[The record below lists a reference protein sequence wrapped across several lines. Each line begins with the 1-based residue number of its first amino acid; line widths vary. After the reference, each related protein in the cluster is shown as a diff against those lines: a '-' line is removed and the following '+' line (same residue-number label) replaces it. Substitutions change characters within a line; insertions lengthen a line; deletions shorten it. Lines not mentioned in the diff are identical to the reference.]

1 MTIINRTMP
10 LPSNVE
16 YVLSKL
22 KENGYQAYVVGGAVR
37 DFLMG
42 KTPHDYDLTSDA
54 LPSQISDV
62 FKEFYQEHSG
72 EKHGTIR
79 VIVDHKPIEITTFR
93 CDEGYTDYR
102 RPDNVEFVKDVYI
115 DSKRRDFSINAFYYS
130 EGHIYDFHEG
140 LEDLNNKII
149 KTIGNPSAR
158 FHEDALRILR
168 AIRFSAK
175 LGYEIESKTKTALLD
190 CKEELNLIAKER
202 ILIELKEISSTSNFF
217 RNIKEYFPI
226 FKLIIPCLDKIG
238 NSIDDIYNFDTK
250 SYGDYIASLSALFSL
265 REINND
271 FMPWRLFIKM
281 DNESIN
287 AIKTLIKLKDINFN
301 NSFDDD
307 YINGLILLSKPVDI
321 NVFKNYL
328 INLYNLKRFKND
340 DIDSILNR
348 VDILSEGNTPYSL
361 KDLEIDGNDLLKLG
375 IEKNQYF
382 KEILNEVLLRCNQGD
397 LNNNNRNEEIEFVKK
412 WIRTNTN

>member
-10 LPSNVE
+10 LPSSVE

-62 FKEFYQEHSG
+62 FKDFYQEHSG

-140 LEDLNNKII
+140 LEDLNNKVI
-149 KTIGNPSAR
+149 KTIGNPSTR

-202 ILIELKEISSTSNFF
+202 ILTELKEISSTSNFF
-217 RNIKEYFPI
+217 RDIKEYFPI

-271 FMPWRLFIKM
+271 FMPWKLFIKM

-348 VDILSEGNTPYSL
+348 MDILSEGNTPYSL

-397 LNNNNRNEEIEFVKK
+397 LNNNRNEEIEFVKK

>member
-10 LPSNVE
+10 LPSSVE

-62 FKEFYQEHSG
+62 FKDFYQEHSG

-140 LEDLNNKII
+140 LEDLNNKVI
-149 KTIGNPSAR
+149 KTIGNPSTR

-217 RNIKEYFPI
+217 RDIKEYFSI

-328 INLYNLKRFKND
+328 INLYNLKRFKNV

-382 KEILNEVLLRCNQGD
+382 KEILNEVLLRCNQGN
-397 LNNNNRNEEIEFVKK
+397 LNNNRNEEIEFVKK

>member
-10 LPSNVE
+10 LPSSVE

-62 FKEFYQEHSG
+62 FKDFYQEHSG

-102 RPDNVEFVKDVYI
+102 RPDNVEFVKDAYI

-140 LEDLNNKII
+140 LEDLNNKVI

-217 RNIKEYFPI
+217 RDIKEYFPI

-271 FMPWRLFIKM
+271 FMLWRLFIKM

-307 YINGLILLSKPVDI
+307 YINGLILLSKPVDM

-397 LNNNNRNEEIEFVKK
+397 LNNNRNEEIEFVKK

>member
-62 FKEFYQEHSG
+62 FKDFYQEHSG

-79 VIVDHKPIEITTFR
+79 VIIDHKPIEITTFR

-140 LEDLNNKII
+140 LEDLNNKVI

-348 VDILSEGNTPYSL
+348 VDILFEGNTPYSL

-397 LNNNNRNEEIEFVKK
+397 LNNNRNEEIEFVKK

>member
-10 LPSNVE
+10 LPSSVE
-16 YVLSKL
+16 YVLSRL

-62 FKEFYQEHSG
+62 FKDFYQEHSG

-140 LEDLNNKII
+140 LEDLNNKVI
-149 KTIGNPSAR
+149 KTIGNPSTR

-202 ILIELKEISSTSNFF
+202 ILTELKEISSTSNFF
-217 RNIKEYFPI
+217 RNVKEYFPI

-271 FMPWRLFIKM
+271 FMSWRLFIKM

-348 VDILSEGNTPYSL
+348 VDILSKGNTPYSL

-397 LNNNNRNEEIEFVKK
+397 LNNNRNEEIEFVKN

>member
-1 MTIINRTMP
+1 MTVINRTMP
-10 LPSNVE
+10 LPSSVE

-62 FKEFYQEHSG
+62 FKDFYQEHSG

-115 DSKRRDFSINAFYYS
+115 DSKRRDFSINAFYYF

-140 LEDLNNKII
+140 LEDLNNKVI
-149 KTIGNPSAR
+149 KTIGNPSTR

-175 LGYEIESKTKTALLD
+175 LGYKIESKTKTALLD

-202 ILIELKEISSTSNFF
+202 ILTELKEISSTSNFF
-217 RNIKEYFPI
+217 RDIKEYFPI

-340 DIDSILNR
+340 DIDSVLNR

-397 LNNNNRNEEIEFVKK
+397 LNNNRNEEIEFVKN

>member
-10 LPSNVE
+10 LPSSVE
-16 YVLSKL
+16 YVLSRL

-42 KTPHDYDLTSDA
+42 NTPHDYDLTSDA

-62 FKEFYQEHSG
+62 FKDFYQEHSG

-140 LEDLNNKII
+140 LEDLNNKVI
-149 KTIGNPSAR
+149 KTIGNPSTR

-202 ILIELKEISSTSNFF
+202 ILTELKEISSTSNFF

-307 YINGLILLSKPVDI
+307 YINGLIFLSKPVDI

-397 LNNNNRNEEIEFVKK
+397 LNNNRNEEIEFVKK

>member
-1 MTIINRTMP
+1 MTVINRTMP
-10 LPSNVE
+10 LPSSVE

-54 LPSQISDV
+54 LPSQISVV
-62 FKEFYQEHSG
+62 FKDFYQEHSG

-140 LEDLNNKII
+140 LEDLNNKVI
-149 KTIGNPSAR
+149 KTIGNPSTR

-202 ILIELKEISSTSNFF
+202 ILTELKEISSTSNFF
-217 RNIKEYFPI
+217 RNVKEYFPI
-226 FKLIIPCLDKIG
+226 FKLIIPCLDMIG
-238 NSIDDIYNFDTK
+238 NSIDDIYNFDIK

-397 LNNNNRNEEIEFVKK
+397 LNNNRNEQIEFVKK
-412 WIRTNTN
+412 WIRNNTN

>member
-10 LPSNVE
+10 LPSSAE

-62 FKEFYQEHSG
+62 FKDFYQEHSG

-79 VIVDHKPIEITTFR
+79 VIIDHKPIEITTFR

-102 RPDNVEFVKDVYI
+102 RPDNVEFVKDAYI

-140 LEDLNNKII
+140 LEDLNNKVI

-217 RNIKEYFPI
+217 KDIKEYFPI

-265 REINND
+265 HEINND

-307 YINGLILLSKPVDI
+307 YINGLILLSKPVDM

-375 IEKNQYF
+375 IEKNKYF

-397 LNNNNRNEEIEFVKK
+397 LNNNRNEEIEFVKK
-412 WIRTNTN
+412 WIRNNTN

>member
-10 LPSNVE
+10 LPSSVE

-62 FKEFYQEHSG
+62 FKDFYQEHSG

-79 VIVDHKPIEITTFR
+79 VIIDHKPIEITTFR

-140 LEDLNNKII
+140 LEDLNNKVI

-397 LNNNNRNEEIEFVKK
+397 LNNNRNEEIEFVKK
-412 WIRTNTN
+412 WIRINTN

>member
-1 MTIINRTMP
+1 MTVINRTMP
-10 LPSNVE
+10 LPSSVE

-62 FKEFYQEHSG
+62 FKDFYQEHSG

-102 RPDNVEFVKDVYI
+102 RPDHVEFVKDVYI

-140 LEDLNNKII
+140 LEDLNNKVI
-149 KTIGNPSAR
+149 KTIGNPSTR

-238 NSIDDIYNFDTK
+238 NSIDDIYNFDIK

-397 LNNNNRNEEIEFVKK
+397 LNNNRNEEIEFVKN

>member
-10 LPSNVE
+10 LPSSVE

-62 FKEFYQEHSG
+62 FKDFYQEHSG

-79 VIVDHKPIEITTFR
+79 VIIDHKPIEITTFR

-140 LEDLNNKII
+140 LEDLNNKVI
-149 KTIGNPSAR
+149 KTIGNPSTR

-217 RNIKEYFPI
+217 RDIKEYFSI

-307 YINGLILLSKPVDI
+307 YINGLILLSKPVNI

-348 VDILSEGNTPYSL
+348 VDILFEGNTPYSL

-397 LNNNNRNEEIEFVKK
+397 LNNNRNEEIEFVKK

>member
-10 LPSNVE
+10 LPSSVE

-62 FKEFYQEHSG
+62 FKDFYQEHSG

-79 VIVDHKPIEITTFR
+79 VIIDHKPIEITTFR

-140 LEDLNNKII
+140 LEDLNNKVI
-149 KTIGNPSAR
+149 KTIGNPSTR

-348 VDILSEGNTPYSL
+348 VGILSEGNTPYSL

-397 LNNNNRNEEIEFVKK
+397 LNNNRNEEIEFVKK

>member
-10 LPSNVE
+10 LPSSVE

-62 FKEFYQEHSG
+62 FKDFYQEHSG

-79 VIVDHKPIEITTFR
+79 VIIDHKPIEITTFR

-140 LEDLNNKII
+140 LEDLNNKVI

-217 RNIKEYFPI
+217 RNVKEYFPI

-287 AIKTLIKLKDINFN
+287 EIKTLIKLKDINFN
-301 NSFDDD
+301 NFFDND

-348 VDILSEGNTPYSL
+348 VDILSKGNTPYSL

-397 LNNNNRNEEIEFVKK
+397 LNNNRNEEIEFVKK
-412 WIRTNTN
+412 WIRTNIN

>member
-10 LPSNVE
+10 LPSSVE

-62 FKEFYQEHSG
+62 FKDFYQEHSG

-79 VIVDHKPIEITTFR
+79 VIIDHKPIEITTFR

-140 LEDLNNKII
+140 LEDLNNKVI
-149 KTIGNPSAR
+149 KTIGNPSTR

-265 REINND
+265 HEINND

-397 LNNNNRNEEIEFVKK
+397 LNNNRNEEIEFVKK

>member
-10 LPSNVE
+10 LPSSVE
-16 YVLSKL
+16 YVLSRL
-22 KENGYQAYVVGGAVR
+22 KENGYQVYVVGGAVR

-62 FKEFYQEHSG
+62 FKDFYQEHSG

-140 LEDLNNKII
+140 LEDLNNKVI
-149 KTIGNPSAR
+149 KTIGNPSTR

-202 ILIELKEISSTSNFF
+202 ILTELKEISSTSNFF
-217 RNIKEYFPI
+217 RDIKEYFPI

-271 FMPWRLFIKM
+271 FMSWKLFIKM

-382 KEILNEVLLRCNQGD
+382 KEILIEVLLRCNQGD
-397 LNNNNRNEEIEFVKK
+397 LNNNRNEEIEFVKK

>member
-10 LPSNVE
+10 LPSSVE

-62 FKEFYQEHSG
+62 FKDFYQEHSG

-140 LEDLNNKII
+140 LEDLNNKVI
-149 KTIGNPSAR
+149 KTIGNPSTR

-202 ILIELKEISSTSNFF
+202 ILTELKEISSTSNFF
-217 RNIKEYFPI
+217 RDIKEYFPI

-287 AIKTLIKLKDINFN
+287 AIKTLIKLKNINFN

-348 VDILSEGNTPYSL
+348 VDILSQGNTPYSL

-397 LNNNNRNEEIEFVKK
+397 LNNNRNEEIEFVKK
-412 WIRTNTN
+412 WIRTNIN

>member
-10 LPSNVE
+10 LPSSVE

-37 DFLMG
+37 DYLMG

-62 FKEFYQEHSG
+62 FKDFYQEHSG

-140 LEDLNNKII
+140 LEDLNNKVI
-149 KTIGNPSAR
+149 KTIGNPSTR

-202 ILIELKEISSTSNFF
+202 ILTELKEISSTSNFF

-397 LNNNNRNEEIEFVKK
+397 LNNNRNEEIEFVKK

>member
-10 LPSNVE
+10 LPSSVE

-62 FKEFYQEHSG
+62 FKDFYQEHSG

-140 LEDLNNKII
+140 LEDLNNEVI
-149 KTIGNPSAR
+149 KTIGNPSTR

-202 ILIELKEISSTSNFF
+202 ILTELKEISSTSNFF
-217 RNIKEYFPI
+217 RDIKEYFPI

-271 FMPWRLFIKM
+271 FMLWKLFIKM

-348 VDILSEGNTPYSL
+348 VDILSKGNTPYFL

-397 LNNNNRNEEIEFVKK
+397 LNNNRNEEIEFVKK

>member
-10 LPSNVE
+10 LPSSVE

-22 KENGYQAYVVGGAVR
+22 KKNGYQAYVVGGAVR

-62 FKEFYQEHSG
+62 FKDFYQEHSG

-140 LEDLNNKII
+140 LEDLNNKVI

-175 LGYEIESKTKTALLD
+175 LGYKIESKTKTALLD

-202 ILIELKEISSTSNFF
+202 ILTELKEISSTSNFF
-217 RNIKEYFPI
+217 RNVKEYFPI

-238 NSIDDIYNFDTK
+238 NSIDDIYNFDIK

-382 KEILNEVLLRCNQGD
+382 KEILNEVLLRCNQGN
-397 LNNNNRNEEIEFVKK
+397 LNNNRNEEIEFVKK

>member
-1 MTIINRTMP
+1 MTVINRTMP
-10 LPSNVE
+10 LPSSVE

-62 FKEFYQEHSG
+62 FKDFYQEHSG

-140 LEDLNNKII
+140 LEDLNNKVI
-149 KTIGNPSAR
+149 KTIGNPSTR

-217 RNIKEYFPI
+217 RNVKEYFPI

-287 AIKTLIKLKDINFN
+287 AIKNLIKLKDINFN

-397 LNNNNRNEEIEFVKK
+397 LNNNRNEEIEFVKK

>member
-10 LPSNVE
+10 LPSSVE

-62 FKEFYQEHSG
+62 FKDFYQEHSG

-79 VIVDHKPIEITTFR
+79 VIIDHKPIEITTFR

-140 LEDLNNKII
+140 LEDLNNKVI

-238 NSIDDIYNFDTK
+238 NSIDDIYNFDIK

-397 LNNNNRNEEIEFVKK
+397 LNNNRNEEIEFVKK

>member
-10 LPSNVE
+10 LPSSVE
-16 YVLSKL
+16 YVLSRL

-42 KTPHDYDLTSDA
+42 NTPHDYDLTSDA

-62 FKEFYQEHSG
+62 FKDFYQEHSG

-140 LEDLNNKII
+140 LEDLNNKVI
-149 KTIGNPSAR
+149 KTIGNPSTR

-202 ILIELKEISSTSNFF
+202 ILTELKEISSTSNFF
-217 RNIKEYFPI
+217 RDIKEYFPI

-382 KEILNEVLLRCNQGD
+382 KEILIEVLLRCNQGD
-397 LNNNNRNEEIEFVKK
+397 LNNNRNEEIEFVKK

>member
-10 LPSNVE
+10 LPSSVE

-62 FKEFYQEHSG
+62 FKDFYQEHSG

-79 VIVDHKPIEITTFR
+79 VIIDHKPIEITTFR

-140 LEDLNNKII
+140 LEDLNNKVI
-149 KTIGNPSAR
+149 KTIGNPSTR

-175 LGYEIESKTKTALLD
+175 LGYEIESKTKAALLD

-217 RNIKEYFPI
+217 KDIKEYFPI
-226 FKLIIPCLDKIG
+226 FKIIIPCLDKIG

-301 NSFDDD
+301 NFFDDD

-340 DIDSILNR
+340 VIDSILNR

-397 LNNNNRNEEIEFVKK
+397 LNNNRNEEIEFVKK
-412 WIRTNTN
+412 WIRNNTN

>member
-1 MTIINRTMP
+1 MTVINRTMP
-10 LPSNVE
+10 LPSSVE

-62 FKEFYQEHSG
+62 FKDFYQEHSG

-140 LEDLNNKII
+140 LEDLNNKVI
-149 KTIGNPSAR
+149 KTIGNPSTR

-202 ILIELKEISSTSNFF
+202 ILTELKEISSTSNFF

-238 NSIDDIYNFDTK
+238 NSIDDIYNFDIK

-382 KEILNEVLLRCNQGD
+382 KEILNEVLLRCNQGN
-397 LNNNNRNEEIEFVKK
+397 LNNNRNEEIEFVKK
-412 WIRTNTN
+412 WIRTNIN

>member
-1 MTIINRTMP
+1 MTVINRTMP
-10 LPSNVE
+10 LPSSVE

-62 FKEFYQEHSG
+62 FKDFYQEHSG

-115 DSKRRDFSINAFYYS
+115 DSKRRDFSIDAFYYS
-130 EGHIYDFHEG
+130 EGHIYDFHDG
-140 LEDLNNKII
+140 LEDLNNKVI
-149 KTIGNPSAR
+149 KTIGNPSTR

-202 ILIELKEISSTSNFF
+202 ILTELKEISSTSNFF
-217 RNIKEYFPI
+217 RNVKEYFPI

-238 NSIDDIYNFDTK
+238 NSIDDIYNFDIK

-287 AIKTLIKLKDINFN
+287 AIKTLIKLKNINFN

-397 LNNNNRNEEIEFVKK
+397 LNNNRNEEIEFVKK
-412 WIRTNTN
+412 WIRTNIN

>member
-1 MTIINRTMP
+1 MTILNRTMP
-10 LPSNVE
+10 LPSSVE

-62 FKEFYQEHSG
+62 FKDFYQEHSG

-79 VIVDHKPIEITTFR
+79 VIIDHKPIEITTFR

-140 LEDLNNKII
+140 LEDLNNKVI

-361 KDLEIDGNDLLKLG
+361 KDLEINGNDLLKLG

-397 LNNNNRNEEIEFVKK
+397 LNNNRNEEIEFVKK

>member
-1 MTIINRTMP
+1 MTVINRTMP
-10 LPSNVE
+10 LPSSVE

-62 FKEFYQEHSG
+62 FKDFYQEHSG

-115 DSKRRDFSINAFYYS
+115 DSKRRDFSINAFYYF

-140 LEDLNNKII
+140 LEDLNNKVI
-149 KTIGNPSAR
+149 KTIGNPSTR

-175 LGYEIESKTKTALLD
+175 LGYKIESKTKTALLD

-202 ILIELKEISSTSNFF
+202 ILTELKEISSTSNFF
-217 RNIKEYFPI
+217 RNVKEYFPI

-238 NSIDDIYNFDTK
+238 NSIDDIYNFDIK

-340 DIDSILNR
+340 DIDSVLNR
-348 VDILSEGNTPYSL
+348 MDILSEGNTPYSL

-397 LNNNNRNEEIEFVKK
+397 LNNNRNEEIEFVKK

>member
-1 MTIINRTMP
+1 MTVINRTMP
-10 LPSNVE
+10 LPSSVE

-37 DFLMG
+37 DYLMG

-62 FKEFYQEHSG
+62 FKDFYQEHSG

-140 LEDLNNKII
+140 LEDLNNKVI
-149 KTIGNPSAR
+149 KTIGNPSTR

-202 ILIELKEISSTSNFF
+202 ILTELKEISSTSNFF
-217 RNIKEYFPI
+217 RDIKEYFPI

-271 FMPWRLFIKM
+271 FMLWKLFIKM

-328 INLYNLKRFKND
+328 INFYNLKRFKND

-397 LNNNNRNEEIEFVKK
+397 LNNNRNEEIEFVKK

>member
-10 LPSNVE
+10 LPSSVE

-62 FKEFYQEHSG
+62 FKDFYQEHSG

-79 VIVDHKPIEITTFR
+79 VIIDHKPIEITTFR

-140 LEDLNNKII
+140 LEDLNNKVI
-149 KTIGNPSAR
+149 KTIGNPSTR

-202 ILIELKEISSTSNFF
+202 ILSELKEISSTSNFF
-217 RNIKEYFPI
+217 RDIKEYFPI

-238 NSIDDIYNFDTK
+238 KSIDDIYNFDTK

-397 LNNNNRNEEIEFVKK
+397 LNNNRNEEIEFVKK

>member
-10 LPSNVE
+10 LPSSVE

-62 FKEFYQEHSG
+62 FKDFYQEHSG

-140 LEDLNNKII
+140 LEDLNNKVI
-149 KTIGNPSAR
+149 KTIGNPSTR

-202 ILIELKEISSTSNFF
+202 ILTELKEISSTSNFF
-217 RNIKEYFPI
+217 RDIKEYFPI

-287 AIKTLIKLKDINFN
+287 AIKNLIKLKDINFN

-397 LNNNNRNEEIEFVKK
+397 LNNNRNEEIEFVKK
-412 WIRTNTN
+412 WIRTNIN

>member
-1 MTIINRTMP
+1 MTILNRTMP
-10 LPSNVE
+10 LPSSVE

-62 FKEFYQEHSG
+62 FKDFYQEHSG

-140 LEDLNNKII
+140 LEDLNNKVI

-301 NSFDDD
+301 NFFDND

-348 VDILSEGNTPYSL
+348 VDILSKGNTPYSL

-397 LNNNNRNEEIEFVKK
+397 LNNNRNEEIEFVKK

>member
-62 FKEFYQEHSG
+62 FKDFYQEHSG

-79 VIVDHKPIEITTFR
+79 VIIDHKPIEITTFR

-140 LEDLNNKII
+140 LEDLNNKVI

-217 RNIKEYFPI
+217 RDIKEYFPV

-397 LNNNNRNEEIEFVKK
+397 LNNNRNEEIEFVKK
-412 WIRTNTN
+412 WIKTNAN

>member
-10 LPSNVE
+10 LPSSVE

-62 FKEFYQEHSG
+62 FKDFYQEHSG

-79 VIVDHKPIEITTFR
+79 VIIDHKPIEITTFR

-102 RPDNVEFVKDVYI
+102 RPDNVEFVKDAYI
-115 DSKRRDFSINAFYYS
+115 DSKRRDFSINAFYYF

-140 LEDLNNKII
+140 LEDLNNKVI

-217 RNIKEYFPI
+217 RDIKEYFPI

-265 REINND
+265 HEINND

-307 YINGLILLSKPVDI
+307 YINGLILLSKPVDM

-397 LNNNNRNEEIEFVKK
+397 LNNNRNEEIEFVKK
-412 WIRTNTN
+412 WIRNNTN

>member
-10 LPSNVE
+10 LPSSVE

-62 FKEFYQEHSG
+62 FKDFYQEHSG

-140 LEDLNNKII
+140 LEDLNNKVI

-217 RNIKEYFPI
+217 KDIKEYFPI

-301 NSFDDD
+301 NFFDDD

-382 KEILNEVLLRCNQGD
+382 KEILNEVLLRCNQGN
-397 LNNNNRNEEIEFVKK
+397 LNNNRNEEIEFVKK

>member
-10 LPSNVE
+10 LPSSVE

-62 FKEFYQEHSG
+62 FKDFYQEHSG

-79 VIVDHKPIEITTFR
+79 VIIDHKPIEITTFR

-140 LEDLNNKII
+140 LEDLNNKVI

-397 LNNNNRNEEIEFVKK
+397 LNNNRNEEIEFVKK
-412 WIRTNTN
+412 WIGTNTN

>member
-10 LPSNVE
+10 LPSSVE

-62 FKEFYQEHSG
+62 FKDFYQEHSG

-79 VIVDHKPIEITTFR
+79 VIIDHKPIEITTFR

-140 LEDLNNKII
+140 LEDLNNKVI
-149 KTIGNPSAR
+149 KTIGNPSTR

-217 RNIKEYFPI
+217 RDVKEYFPI

-307 YINGLILLSKPVDI
+307 YINGLILLSKPVDK

-340 DIDSILNR
+340 VIDSILNR
-348 VDILSEGNTPYSL
+348 VDILAEGNTPYSL

-397 LNNNNRNEEIEFVKK
+397 LNNNRNEEIEFVKK
-412 WIRTNTN
+412 WIRTITN

>member
-1 MTIINRTMP
+1 MTVINRTMP
-10 LPSNVE
+10 LPSSVE

-62 FKEFYQEHSG
+62 FKDFYQEHSG

-140 LEDLNNKII
+140 LEDLNNKVI
-149 KTIGNPSAR
+149 KTIGNPSTR

-202 ILIELKEISSTSNFF
+202 ILTELKEISSTSNFF
-217 RNIKEYFPI
+217 RNVKEYFPI

-238 NSIDDIYNFDTK
+238 NSIDDIYNFDIK

-340 DIDSILNR
+340 DIDSDLNR

-382 KEILNEVLLRCNQGD
+382 KEILNEVLLRCNQGN
-397 LNNNNRNEEIEFVKK
+397 LNNNRNEEIEFVKR
-412 WIRTNTN
+412 WIRTNIN

>member
-1 MTIINRTMP
+1 MTVINRTMP
-10 LPSNVE
+10 LPSSVE

-62 FKEFYQEHSG
+62 FKDFYQEHSG

-115 DSKRRDFSINAFYYS
+115 DSKRRDFSINAFYYF

-140 LEDLNNKII
+140 LEDLNNKVI
-149 KTIGNPSAR
+149 KTIGNPSTR

-175 LGYEIESKTKTALLD
+175 LGYKIESKTKTALLD

-202 ILIELKEISSTSNFF
+202 ILTELKEISSTSNFF
-217 RNIKEYFPI
+217 RNVKEYFPI

-238 NSIDDIYNFDTK
+238 NSIDDIYNFDIK

-397 LNNNNRNEEIEFVKK
+397 LNNNRNEEIEFVKK
-412 WIRTNTN
+412 WIRTNIN

>member
-10 LPSNVE
+10 LPSSVE
-16 YVLSKL
+16 YVLSRL

-62 FKEFYQEHSG
+62 FKDFYQEHSG

-140 LEDLNNKII
+140 LEDLNNKVI
-149 KTIGNPSAR
+149 KTIGNPSTR

-202 ILIELKEISSTSNFF
+202 ILTELKEISSTSNFF
-217 RNIKEYFPI
+217 RDIKEYFPI

-271 FMPWRLFIKM
+271 FMSWKLFIKM

-340 DIDSILNR
+340 DIDSVLNR

-397 LNNNNRNEEIEFVKK
+397 LNNNRNEEIEFVKK